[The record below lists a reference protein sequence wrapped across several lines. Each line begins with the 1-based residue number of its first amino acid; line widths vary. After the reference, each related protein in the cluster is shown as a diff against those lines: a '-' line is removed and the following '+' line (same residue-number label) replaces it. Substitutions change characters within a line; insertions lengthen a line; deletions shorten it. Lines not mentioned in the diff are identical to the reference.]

1 MKKFK
6 RWLIEKFLP
15 TYCRNELLE
24 ENKRLANKIAE
35 LQAKNDRHNAYIDGM
50 ESALRYQKIT
60 IRNEVTDR

>member
-35 LQAKNDRHNAYIDGM
+35 LQAKNDRLNAYIGGM

>member
-24 ENKRLANKIAE
+24 ENKRLANKISE
-35 LQAKNDRHNAYIDGM
+35 LQAKNDRLNAYIDGM

-60 IRNEVTDR
+60 IRNEVTDK

>member
-24 ENKRLANKIAE
+24 ENKRLTDRIAE
-35 LQAKNDRHNAYIDGM
+35 LKAKNDRLNAYIDGM

>member
-6 RWLIEKFLP
+6 RWLIERFLP

-35 LQAKNDRHNAYIDGM
+35 LQAKNDRLNAHIDGM

>member
-24 ENKRLANKIAE
+24 ENKRLTDKIAE
-35 LQAKNDRHNAYIDGM
+35 LQAKNDRLNAYINGM
-50 ESALRYQKIT
+50 ECDTRKSRFGM
-60 IRNEVTDR
+60 R

>member
-15 TYCRNELLE
+15 TYCRNEMLE
-24 ENKRLANKIAE
+24 ENKRLANKIAA
-35 LQAKNDRHNAYIDGM
+35 LQAKNDRLNAYIDGL

>member
-1 MKKFK
+1 MTKFK
-6 RWLIEKFLP
+6 RWMIEKFLP

-24 ENKRLANKIAE
+24 ENKRLSERIKE
-35 LQAKNDRHNAYIDGM
+35 LQAKNDRLNAYIDGM

>member
-6 RWLIEKFLP
+6 RWLIERFLP

-35 LQAKNDRHNAYIDGM
+35 LTAFIVWM

>member
-35 LQAKNDRHNAYIDGM
+35 FQAKNDRLNAYIDGI

>member
-6 RWLIEKFLP
+6 RWLIERFLP

-24 ENKRLANKIAE
+24 ENKRLANKITE
-35 LQAKNDRHNAYIDGM
+35 LQAKNDRLNAYIDGM

-60 IRNEVTDR
+60 IRNEVTDK

>member
-24 ENKRLANKIAE
+24 ENKRLSNKIPE
-35 LQAKNDRHNAYIDGM
+35 LQAKNDRLNAYIDGM

>member
-24 ENKRLANKIAE
+24 ENKRLANKIEE
-35 LQAKNDRHNAYIDGM
+35 LQAKNDRLNAYIDGM

>member
-35 LQAKNDRHNAYIDGM
+35 LQAKNDRPNAYIDGM

>member
-6 RWLIEKFLP
+6 RWLIERFLP

-24 ENKRLANKIAE
+24 ENKQLANKIAE
-35 LQAKNDRHNAYIDGM
+35 LQAKNDRLNAYIDGM

-60 IRNEVTDR
+60 IRNEVTDK

>member
-6 RWLIEKFLP
+6 RWLIERFLP

-24 ENKRLANKIAE
+24 ENKRLANRIAE
-35 LQAKNDRHNAYIDGM
+35 LQAKNDRLNAYFDGM

-60 IRNEVTDR
+60 IRNEVTDK

>member
-35 LQAKNDRHNAYIDGM
+35 LQAQRLY
-50 ESALRYQKIT
+50 
-60 IRNEVTDR
+60 

>member
-24 ENKRLANKIAE
+24 EASGE
-35 LQAKNDRHNAYIDGM
+35 
-50 ESALRYQKIT
+50 E
-60 IRNEVTDR
+60 

>member
-35 LQAKNDRHNAYIDGM
+35 LQAKNDRLNAYIDGM
-50 ESALRYQKIT
+50 ESTLRYQKIT

>member
-35 LQAKNDRHNAYIDGM
+35 LQAKNGRLNAYIDGM

>member
-24 ENKRLANKIAE
+24 ENKQLANKIAE
-35 LQAKNDRHNAYIDGM
+35 LQAKNDRLNAYIDGM

-60 IRNEVTDR
+60 IRNEVTDK

>member
-6 RWLIEKFLP
+6 RGLIEQFLP
-15 TYCRNELLE
+15 TYGRNARLE

-35 LQAKNDRHNAYIDGM
+35 LQAKNDRLNAYIDGM

>member
-35 LQAKNDRHNAYIDGM
+35 LQAKNDRLNAYIDGM
-50 ESALRYQKIT
+50 ESALRYQKS
-60 IRNEVTDR
+60 RFGMR

>member
-24 ENKRLANKIAE
+24 ENKRLSERIKE
-35 LQAKNDRHNAYIDGM
+35 LQAKNDRLNAYIDGM

>member
-1 MKKFK
+1 MTKFK
-6 RWLIEKFLP
+6 RWMIGKFLP

-24 ENKRLANKIAE
+24 ENKRLSERIKE
-35 LQAKNDRHNAYIDGM
+35 LQAKNDRLNAYIDGM

>member
-35 LQAKNDRHNAYIDGM
+35 LQAKNDRLNAYIDGM

-60 IRNEVTDR
+60 IRKEVTDR

>member
-15 TYCRNELLE
+15 TYCRNEMLE

-35 LQAKNDRHNAYIDGM
+35 LQAKNDRLNAYIDGM
-50 ESALRYQKIT
+50 NQPCDTRKSRFGM
-60 IRNEVTDR
+60 R

>member
-35 LQAKNDRHNAYIDGM
+35 LQAKNDRLNAYIDGM
-50 ESALRYQKIT
+50 ESALRYKKIT

>member
-35 LQAKNDRHNAYIDGM
+35 LQAKNDRLNAYIDGM
-50 ESALRYQKIT
+50 ESALRNQKIT

>member
-6 RWLIEKFLP
+6 RGLIEKFLP
-15 TYCRNELLE
+15 TYCRNEMLE

-35 LQAKNDRHNAYIDGM
+35 LQAKNDRLNAYIDGM

>member
-35 LQAKNDRHNAYIDGM
+35 LQAKNDRLSAYIDGM

>member
-24 ENKRLANKIAE
+24 ENKRLTDRIAE
-35 LQAKNDRHNAYIDGM
+35 LLAKNDRLNAYIDGM

>member
-1 MKKFK
+1 MTKFK

-24 ENKRLANKIAE
+24 ENKRLSERIKE
-35 LQAKNDRHNAYIDGM
+35 LQAKNDRLNAYIDGM

-60 IRNEVTDR
+60 IRNEVADR

>member
-24 ENKRLANKIAE
+24 ENKRLKDRIAE
-35 LQAKNDRHNAYIDGM
+35 LQAKNDRLNAYIDGM

>member
-15 TYCRNELLE
+15 TYCRNEMLE

-35 LQAKNDRHNAYIDGM
+35 LQAKNDRLNAYIAGM